1 MQVEA
6 SSDDRNSFIRRE
18 AKFSPN
24 VLVKLSS
31 SSEAMEKERGRAF
44 FLRKKDQRAEKNPQ
58 TGQTEGHV
66 FQRGEKKKMYFKRKS
81 TQKKRKKGECFWNAS
96 NTPPEV
102 NPTILVGKLS
112 PACVTPTF

>member
-31 SSEAMEKERGRAF
+31 SSEAMEKERGRAV

-81 TQKKRKKGECFWNAS
+81 TQKKRKKGECFWN
-96 NTPPEV
+96 EEFQ
-102 NPTILVGKLS
+102 
-112 PACVTPTF
+112 CTPTHHERLIQPYSWGSFLQLV